1 MTVPPDSPL
10 SPPPNP
16 PANPTASPTV
26 ARRSRRSAK
35 FLQIVLLLAVTLI
48 AGLPVSGII
57 GERSDRQAEMQE
69 ELARSWS
76 PEQTLRTPVLAVPY
90 LAADGKTRGYL
101 KIAPATLATQ
111 AALAPE
117 RKRRGL
123 FSATV
128 YTVALEM
135 TGSFAV
141 PSASSLEKLV
151 GRGSAISWQDSVF
164 LLQVS
169 GLAGMTAEDRVVWN
183 GETIPWRGCQELVAC
198 AEDCWGAALAAR
210 PTMATASNMAPAAN
224 VEMKFQATVTLR
236 GTGAFHQ
243 TLDGRQ
249 ATAVIKAPWP
259 TPSFVGT
266 VLPSDPAVTADAF
279 EARWTV
285 SDYSRPP
292 LRSDSALLDTA
303 ETQYLPTVGVELL
316 EAVPTYRM
324 INRASKYASLFVV
337 LSFTVYALFE
347 LLSSVRIHI
356 VQYGLLGLSMTLFS
370 LLLVSFA
377 EPFGYVAGYWI
388 SAALV
393 LVQATAY
400 TAAVTRRAGPTL
412 VFATAL
418 AGLFGF
424 LHLLIG
430 LENYSLLVGT
440 IALFLV
446 LSAVMAVTQRVD
458 WQGEEP

>member
-1 MTVPPDSPL
+1 MTVPSDNPAASSLGPAIAGA
-10 SPPPNP
+10 SPPP
-16 PANPTASPTV
+16 
-26 ARRSRRSAK
+26 ARRNRRSAK
-35 FLQIVLLLAVTLI
+35 FLQIVLLLVVTLI

-76 PEQTLRTPVLAVPY
+76 PEQTVRTPVLAVPY

-101 KIAPATLATQ
+101 KIVPATLATQ

-117 RKRRGL
+117 RKKRGL

-128 YTVALEM
+128 YTAALEM

-151 GRGSAISWQDSVF
+151 GRGGSISWQDSVF
-164 LLQVS
+164 LLQLS
-169 GLAGMTAEDRVVWN
+169 GLAGMTTEDRVVWN
-183 GETIPWRGCQELVAC
+183 GETIPWRGCHELVAR

-210 PTMATASNMAPAAN
+210 PTIAAAPAAS

-249 ATAVIKAPWP
+249 ATAAIKAPWP

-266 VLPSDPAVTADAF
+266 VLPSDPTVTADAF

-292 LRSDSALLDTA
+292 LRSDAALLDSA
-303 ETQYLPTVGVELL
+303 EAQYLPSVGVELL

-337 LSFTVYALFE
+337 LSFTVYGLFE

-400 TAAVTRRAGPTL
+400 TAAVTRRARSTL
-412 VFATAL
+412 VFAAAL
-418 AGLFGF
+418 ASLFAF

-458 WQGEEP
+458 WQGDES